1 MASSIS
7 LWFST
12 SLTWSRRSYV
22 PDWLSSLKSDMWR
35 LPIIK
40 SLRSLAVALAKNW

>member
-22 PDWLSSLKSDMWR
+22 PDWLSIRKSLICR
-35 LPIIK
+35 LPIRRSDL
-40 SLRSLAVALAKNW
+40 SLGVAPDRSW